1 MRIEIRHYL
10 AATTAILVLTPHLAR
25 ASFSDPASA
34 TASAMHPAMI
44 LTEDLKE
51 GDLSLHPTAGYVST
65 TNATGTTGQVSLHG
79 AGGSLTITKSLN
91 PHLGISVGGLY
102 FKESGSYDP
111 QTTSSGQSAG
121 IAGSASATGWIG
133 TAALVLDFFS
143 GDGFR
148 MPIIIGGNYENFSS
162 SNPTV
167 FDQTG
172 RTLRSP
178 GYTFGVSPRFTAG
191 WFRIQPFFMIDF
203 PTKEADNAC
212 TAIASSGCTPHS
224 GEDTGAVLGIN
235 TIFTP
240 WGLSFFYNMGNLIFN
255 QGSTYLSL
263 GLRFSL

>member
-1 MRIEIRHYL
+1 MRTEIRFAL
-10 AATTAILVLTPHLAR
+10 ATVILFLTPHLAR

-65 TNATGTTGQVSLHG
+65 TNATGTTGQVSLKG
-79 AGGSLTITKSLN
+79 YGGSLTVTKSLN

-102 FKESGSYDP
+102 FRETGSYDP

-121 IAGSASATGWIG
+121 IAGSASANGWIG

-148 MPIIIGGNYENFSS
+148 MPIIIGGNYENFNS

-178 GYTFGVSPRFTAG
+178 GYSFGISPRFTLG

-203 PTKEADNAC
+203 PTKDAVNAC
-212 TAIASSGCTPHS
+212 NPGITGCNPNSS
-224 GEDTGAVLGIN
+224 EDTGAVLGVN

-240 WGLSFFYNMGNLIFN
+240 WGLSFFYNMGNLILN